1 MGIPSVVYSMRHI
14 PGAYSETEEVIE
26 LARVAGEYNGIYIS
40 HMREEGQDLV
50 KSEENGFF

>member
-1 MGIPSVVYSMRHI
+1 MRHI